1 MARGESGSN
10 GGVEERSPSA
20 ERATDR
26 ATQGEAR
33 RAERAA
39 RRSTALR
46 VAEQSDWR
54 RLADAIRRQIAASIE
69 LDVEPSELAGLAE
82 RAEALAL
89 ALEARAQGKRVALVD
104 SAWENEA
111 GTMAYLPFSPIM
123 GTLNPASVGIEIRQ
137 EADRVVTEIRFDE
150 VVEGAGG
157 LVHGGVIAGI
167 YDELLAAANL
177 MIKSGGPTGTLTIRY
192 RRPTPLYTPLRFEAW
207 VDRTDERK
215 VYAKGHC
222 RVGDTILTEAEAIFV
237 KFTPDWKKAGWQPP
251 EPGRPP
257 NER

>member
-1 MARGESGSN
+1 MGE
-10 GGVEERSPSA
+10 
-20 ERATDR
+20 T
-26 ATQGEAR
+26 R

-39 RRSTALR
+39 RRSEPLR
-46 VAEQSDWR
+46 VAERPEWR
-54 RLADAIRRQIAASIE
+54 RLSDAIRRQIAASVE
-69 LDVEPSELAGLAE
+69 LDADASELTRLAE
-82 RAEALAL
+82 RAEALAATLERL
-89 ALEARAQGKRVALVD
+89 APGKRVALVD
-104 SAWENEA
+104 SGWENER

-123 GTLNPASVGIEIRQ
+123 GALNPASFGIEIRQ
-137 EADRVVTEIRFDE
+137 ETDRVVSEIRLDE

-207 VDRTDERK
+207 IDRIDERK

-222 RVGDTILTEAEAIFV
+222 RVGDEIVTEAEAIFV

-257 NER
+257 EER